1 MSDANVTAA
10 ASSARIDADLHEQW
24 DALIDWLRTLD
35 DDLLTASTPL
45 PEWTVRDLVAHL
57 ALVMRVLSGAEI
69 ADDDAPTITFADYLA
84 AYADTSSDIRQRA
97 IDLAEQHDP
106 IGSAET
112 SGQAALAT
120 LSTLRGQRVR
130 TVRVSRGVVGLDTLV
145 LTRLVEL
152 VVHAD
157 DLARS
162 AKIPSPVDPTAR
174 TIVSD
179 ALLRVLRARTGYDLE
194 VGDET
199 AWLRLATGR
208 SSWGERGAALR
219 SGNLAEGLPDLSNA
233 LPLIG

>member
-10 ASSARIDADLHEQW
+10 ASPARIDADLREQW
-24 DALIDWLRTLD
+24 DALIDWLRSLD
-35 DDLLTASTPL
+35 DEMLSAPTPL
-45 PEWTVRDLVAHL
+45 PEWTVGDLVAHL
-57 ALVMRVLSGAEI
+57 ALVMRVLAGAEI
-69 ADDDAPTITFADYLA
+69 VDDDAPTITFADYLA
-84 AYADTSSDIRQRA
+84 AYADTSSDIRKRA
-97 IDLAEQHDP
+97 IDLAERHDP

-112 SGQAALAT
+112 SGNAALVT
-120 LSTLRGQRVR
+120 LSTLRTQRAR
-130 TVRVSRGVVGLDTLV
+130 TVRVTRGIVALDTLV

-179 ALLRVLRARTGYDLE
+179 ALLRVLHSRTGYELE
-194 VGDET
+194 VADET

-208 SSWGERGAALR
+208 TSWGERGAAPR
-219 SGNLAEGLPDLSNA
+219 SGNLAEGLPDLSSA